1 MDFDIRSWKSVVAA
15 LFAGLLSIL
24 QHAFGN
30 PFSTEMHGRGLAF
43 VCILLL
49 LDWALG
55 TGLAIAQ
62 GKWRYSKLRQGASK
76 LAVWGVILVVS
87 HRLQFPIGIA
97 WADPLLDFTG
107 DYLLVYL
114 IWVDLMSVLR
124 HLVALALQTGVS
136 VPGLPQAVEV
146 IDKWHSGAMQRV
158 LPPGCPQPETCA
170 STCAR
175 CNNGKP
181 KGVPPS

>member
-1 MDFDIRSWKSVVAA
+1 MDYDIRSWKSAVAA
-15 LFAGLLSIL
+15 LFAALLSIM

-30 PFSTEMHGRGLAF
+30 PLSTEMNGRGLAI

-55 TGLAIAQ
+55 TGLAISQ
-62 GKWRYSKLRQGASK
+62 SRWSYPKLRQGASK
-76 LAVWGVILVVS
+76 LAVWGVILLVS
-87 HRLQFPIGIA
+87 HRLQFPIGIP

-124 HLVALALQTGVS
+124 HLVALALLTGVS

-146 IDKWHSGAMQRV
+146 IDKWHSGAMERV
-158 LPPGCPQPETCA
+158 LPPGCPQPEA
-170 STCAR
+170 
-175 CNNGKP
+175 CNNGKS
-181 KGVPPS
+181 KGDPTP